1 MCGAPTQ
8 YAFRFFSGRLIIQV
22 QNSAMKG
29 LSSKPNNSA
38 MLVSFLRSYH
48 QVHNPGVLLIYARLI
63 KGFCF
68 TTD

>member
-22 QNSAMKG
+22 QNSMKG

-48 QVHNPGVLLIYARLI
+48 QVHNPGVLLIYARPI
-63 KGFCF
+63 EGFCF